1 MKLRLLFLSMAIV
14 SVTLA
19 LADVLNVV
27 DHNRHAP
34 REEPSTIVPTRPPGD
49 PETEDMIYSV
59 FTNRRVLGNF
69 SPCFRHDEGVG

>member
-19 LADVLNVV
+19 LADVFNAA
-27 DHNRHAP
+27 DHNRDAP

-49 PETEDMIYSV
+49 PKTEDMIYSV
-59 FTNRRVLGNF
+59 FTNRRILDDF
-69 SPCFRHDEGVG
+69 